1 MRHVVIGVP
10 ARNEG
15 ETIAALCD
23 ALDHGASLLGEVAT
37 AEIVLAY
44 QDSDDDTLHEFD
56 RPVTVTPRR
65 VLRCPP
71 GAKGKG
77 RNLKLLIEHAVSMSA
92 DLLLVDGDMRDY
104 SPYTLARF
112 VAAGYDG
119 RCEQVLPLW
128 CRPWG
133 HANVTN
139 HLAAPALTALYG
151 SHVRQPLAGHRFVS
165 RAMLRRLDLSD
176 LPDDYGIDVALTM
189 AVLDSGGRTGQ
200 VVMDHIEHDD
210 RQLNSEGIMVEV
222 AAALLERIGSGPTPD
237 RRDVVAPT
245 DYARHLHWPGEHTPS
260 TTDRAAEVDARE
272 VWLDA
277 LAAAVRGARVGPGVR
292 ALAEALMEPFVAHAE
307 ARRHRPRSDV
317 ATAEAYVWRLGNDL
331 AVRLQ

>member
-1 MRHVVIGVP
+1 MRHVVLGVP

-23 ALDHGASLLGEVAT
+23 ALDDGASLLGEVAT

-44 QDSDDDTLHEFD
+44 QESDDDTLRQFD
-56 RPVTVTPRR
+56 EQQTATPRR

-71 GAKGKG
+71 GAAGKG

-92 DLLLVDGDMRDY
+92 DLLLIDGDMRDY

-139 HLAAPALTALYG
+139 HLAAPALAALYG
-151 SHVRQPLAGHRFVS
+151 CQVRQPLAGHRFIS
-165 RAMLRRLDLSD
+165 RALLQRVEPAD

-200 VVMDHIEHDD
+200 VVMEHIEHDD
-210 RQLNSEGIMVEV
+210 RQLNSEAIMVEV
-222 AAALLERIGSGPTPD
+222 AATLLARFGSGPTTD
-237 RRDVVAPT
+237 RRDVVAPF
-245 DYARHLHWPGEHTPS
+245 DYSRHLRWPDENTPS
-260 TTDRAAEVDARE
+260 TANPAVELDARGA
-272 VWLDA
+272 WLDA
-277 LAAAVRGARVGPGVR
+277 LAESISGARLGADVQVLAVSLVEPFV
-292 ALAEALMEPFVAHAE
+292 ALAEA
-307 ARRHRPRSDV
+307 RRRGTRSDV

-331 AVRLQ
+331 AARLR

>member
-44 QDSDDDTLHEFD
+44 QDSDDDTLHKF
-56 RPVTVTPRR
+56 RHLHTSTPRR

-71 GAKGKG
+71 GAAGKG

-119 RCEQVLPLW
+119 RYEQVLPLW

-139 HLAAPALTALYG
+139 HLAAPALAAMYG
-151 SHVRQPLAGHRFVS
+151 AQVRQPLAGHRFVS
-165 RAMLRRLDLSD
+165 RAMLRRVDLTD

-200 VVMDHIEHDD
+200 VVMEHIEHDD
-210 RQLNSEGIMVEV
+210 RQLNSEAIMVEV
-222 AAALLERIGSGPTPD
+222 AAALLARFGRGPTPD

-245 DYARHLHWPGEHTPS
+245 DYAHRLRWSDEHTPS
-260 TTDRAAEVDARE
+260 SSDTAVELEARDH
-272 VWLDA
+272 WIDA
-277 LAAAVRGARVGPGVR
+277 LAGAIRAARAGADVRDAAAALVGPF
-292 ALAEALMEPFVAHAE
+292 AAHAD
-307 ARRHRPRSDV
+307 ARRRRPRPDV
-317 ATAEAYVWRLGNDL
+317 GTAEAYVWQLGNDL
-331 AVRLQ
+331 AALLR